1 MKNLLLLTNLKL
13 HEFYFLIGL
22 FLYTVGQFLIFIFF
36 NDIDALHSQEPID
49 FAHWCMLIGVL
60 LLIPQIGNFP
70 KTKFNLVGTPI
81 LILGIGLMIGMCVI
95 DFIFWSIKLPEL
107 KSEVAT
113 HLINTP
119 AIWGPFMTFN
129 GWLFNLGLL
138 ISSFSYYKISRTGTL
153 VVLIGTLIIWMGSGW
168 FNVVGY
174 MVIIVGYYINFFG
187 NIINTRDTQSLIT

>member
-1 MKNLLLLTNLKL
+1 VEKINLKL
-13 HEFYFLIGL
+13 FEWYFLLGL

-49 FAHWCMLIGVL
+49 FAHWFMLIGVL

-70 KTKFNLVGTPI
+70 KTKLNLIGTPVLVI
-81 LILGIGLMIGMCVI
+81 GIGLIIGMCVL
-95 DFIFWSIKLPEL
+95 DFIFWSIKSPEF

-119 AIWGPFMTFN
+119 AIWKPFMNFN

-138 ISSFSYYKISRTGTL
+138 ISSFSYFKNSSSGTVL
-153 VVLIGTLIIWMGSGW
+153 VLAGTLIIYSGGGW
-168 FNVVGY
+168 FNVLGYTILTVGF
-174 MVIIVGYYINFFG
+174 YINFY
-187 NIINTRDTQSLIT
+187 RQSLSQNGSK